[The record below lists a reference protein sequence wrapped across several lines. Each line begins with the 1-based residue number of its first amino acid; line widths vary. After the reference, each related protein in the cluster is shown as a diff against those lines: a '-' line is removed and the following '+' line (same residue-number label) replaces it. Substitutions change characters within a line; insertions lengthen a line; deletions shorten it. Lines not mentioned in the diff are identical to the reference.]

1 MPLSP
6 PPCIYTLKGISRHD
20 IILVSLSLDLS
31 HSRAICPTPSS
42 PRWPL
47 YPCLSRI
54 RNTHTYLSRP
64 RQMYQLHIHT
74 CYITYPIDLKSPLFT
89 FISHTTFLLNKVW
102 PKNILEFLHIYNI
115 TKLYGGVRTL
125 ICIAWCPQWYLF
137 RTVNLYIFILY
148 TKLVIIKRNEEH
160 LSLHRIPPPLYALS
174 RMHTKLSPGPL
185 KVSPPAH
192 SRMFHLSL
200 AIYTVT
206 IIVFEAKARY
216 VHWTSESTHYGH
228 HLRLVVIIQSRAH
241 RTTLYLLMTWLVDQ
255 LNAPR
260 GTSSVASH
268 YLTTI
273 MPTCR
278 LVSTLHL
285 HSYKIHKIHSYKKQS
300 WWWWCACHPTI

>member
-1 MPLSP
+1 M
-6 PPCIYTLKGISRHD
+6 
-20 IILVSLSLDLS
+20 
-31 HSRAICPTPSS
+31 
-42 PRWPL
+42 
-47 YPCLSRI
+47 
-54 RNTHTYLSRP
+54 
-64 RQMYQLHIHT
+64 
-74 CYITYPIDLKSPLFT
+74 
-89 FISHTTFLLNKVW
+89 
-102 PKNILEFLHIYNI
+102 
-115 TKLYGGVRTL
+115 L

-160 LSLHRIPPPLYALS
+160 LSLHRIPPLYAPFTYAHKTIS
-174 RMHTKLSPGPL
+174 RSSKS
-185 KVSPPAH
+185 KPPEN

-200 AIYTVT
+200 AIYAMT
-206 IIVFEAKARY
+206 IIVFEAKAWY

-273 MPTCR
+273 VPTCR

-300 WWWWCACHPTI
+300 WWWWCACHPAI